1 MSLTENVKDTFASLL
16 GNMGVAV
23 WIEITTQSPQCT
35 YFFGPFVSAS
45 EAELE
50 KSGYIED
57 LEAEGAFG
65 ISVEIKRCNPEKLT
79 VFDDNK
85 DTVTGAKSSVLSR
98 QPG

>member
-1 MSLTENVKDTFASLL
+1 MNLTSNVKETFTSLL
-16 GNMGVAV
+16 ENMGVAV

-35 YFFGPFVSAS
+35 YFFGPFVSVS
-45 EAELE
+45 EAEQE

-65 ISVEIKRCNPEKLT
+65 ISIDIKRCNPDKLT
-79 VFDDNK
+79 VFDETKEMLPGIN
-85 DTVTGAKSSVLSR
+85 TFLSR